1 MDKCGELNQNRW
13 WKVHSEDIM
22 KDTWNEHSIDRR
34 LLGWGRGRLP
44 GTWALLAGVR
54 WWQWV
59 FRECEWAER
68 PVGRVCDRWYKVQ
81 LFRSFHVLSYRLQ
94 RPLMVNTVETKQCP
108 LLSPGPPFLQVL
120 PPGHWILFFF
130 FPLYLK
136 WFLLFLKPISQVF
149 FFSSEKYGVLDL
161 LCILIFFFSKSELRC
176 TVCASWRLGVKGDQE
191 LWILQH
197 ISLNFTLV

>member
-1 MDKCGELNQNRW
+1 MNIPLTGGCWDEEGAVYLGPGHCWREWGGGSGCSESVSELSGLWGGCVTAGTKYSSLGLFMSCLTGCRDLW
-13 WKVHSEDIM
+13 WW
-22 KDTWNEHSIDRR
+22 T
-34 LLGWGRGRLP
+34 
-44 GTWALLAGVR
+44 
-54 WWQWV
+54 QWKPSNV
-59 FRECEWAER
+59 PC
-68 PVGRVCDRWYKVQ
+68 
-81 LFRSFHVLSYRLQ
+81 
-94 RPLMVNTVETKQCP
+94 CP
-108 LLSPGPPFLQVL
+108 LGHLSCRYYLLVTGF
-120 PPGHWILFFF
+120 FFF